1 MSFAGLSLGMSVVGQ
16 RIVDPNENLLYFSW
30 FGYLCVVLVY
40 SALTFHGEFSK
51 IDGPL
56 IFSKQNSRSILGI
69 SLIHGVF
76 LLAIL
81 GALRAVPLVLPL
93 LPEWMTD
100 TFVSHGTHSSIADYL
115 CMIAAIVMYRIERK
129 CLYAESET
137 I

>member
-1 MSFAGLSLGMSVVGQ
+1 MVSQ
-16 RIVDPNENLLYFSW
+16 RTIDPREDLLYFSW
-30 FGYLCVVLVY
+30 WGYLGVVLVY

-56 IFSKQNSRSILGI
+56 IFSKENSRSISDI
-69 SLIHGVF
+69 SLIHAVF

-81 GALRAVPLVLPL
+81 GTLRAAPLILPL

-100 TFVSHGTHSSIADYL
+100 TFVVRGTHSSIADGL

-129 CLYAESET
+129 WLYRESAT
-137 I
+137 N